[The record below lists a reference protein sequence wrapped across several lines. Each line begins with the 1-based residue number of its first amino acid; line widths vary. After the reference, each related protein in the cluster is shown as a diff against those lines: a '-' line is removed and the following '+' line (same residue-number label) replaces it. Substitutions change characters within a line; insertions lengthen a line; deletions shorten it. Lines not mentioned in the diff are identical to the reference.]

1 MRSIQLPAA
10 LGCEDR
16 EYREDAKLATNHK
29 TRITRLEFSRTMKPI
44 SIIGRL
50 SSLGL
55 LVILVTFEATE
66 IGADKSRPS
75 RLAYLEERQQ
85 PSDGNN
91 NFEGQ
96 YGSESAEQVDKLA
109 SVAGDLYWPAIL
121 PQLPNDW
128 YQQALAGRLH
138 QLDSETF
145 PLSAAVA
152 HYQQSLKA
160 EKRQPASS
168 FRYNAMAGLG
178 GDSEPS
184 WDTFGA
190 PSYRTFV
197 SDIRPWSRHLLSP
210 MREGRAFKP
219 KLMSTARGFGKR
231 AAAADGNAAYSD
243 LLADSAIMSNGKMS
257 GKALR

>member
-1 MRSIQLPAA
+1 MRPTQLPTG
-10 LGCEDR
+10 LCCEGREDR
-16 EYREDAKLATNHK
+16 EEAKSAINHQ
-29 TRITRLEFSRTMKPI
+29 ITRLQFSRNMKAFPV
-44 SIIGRL
+44 IGRL
-50 SSLGL
+50 ASLGL
-55 LVILVTFEATE
+55 LAILIALVATE
-66 IGADKSRPS
+66 IRADKSRPG
-75 RLAYLEERQQ
+75 RLAYQEERQQ

-96 YGSESAEQVDKLA
+96 YGSDSAEQVDKLA
-109 SVAGDLYWPAIL
+109 SVAGDLYWPAIM
-121 PQLPNDW
+121 PQLPTDW

-138 QLDSETF
+138 QLDAETF

-152 HYQQSLKA
+152 HYQQSLRA

-168 FRYNAMAGLG
+168 FRYTGITGFG

-190 PSYRTFV
+190 PSYRAYV
-197 SDIRPWSRHLLSP
+197 SDFRPWSRHLASP
-210 MREGRAFKP
+210 VREGRAFKP

-231 AAAADGNAAYSD
+231 AAGPDGNVAYSD
-243 LLADSAIMSNGKMS
+243 LLAAADSAIMSNGKMS